1 MVAAVNEPTTRPTQ
15 EQIEAAVTTTLVG
28 WGRELDMFQKFW
40 WMDWRK
46 LTDDVVEATRT
57 GEAVVY
63 EDDEPDLRDRRD
75 EDDQSPVGDILAL
88 LDQSLTPMRAGT
100 WLLAKNRFL
109 GGKRPVD
116 LIATGELGRVR
127 GAAELLK
134 LGGGV

>member
-1 MVAAVNEPTTRPTQ
+1 M
-15 EQIEAAVTTTLVG
+15 TTTLVG

-40 WMDWRK
+40 WNDWRK

-57 GEAVVY
+57 GKAVVY

-75 EDDQSPVGDILAL
+75 GDDESPVGDILDL
-88 LDQSLTPMRAGT
+88 LDESLFPNRAGT
-100 WLLAKNRFL
+100 WLLAKNRF

-116 LIATGELGRVR
+116 LIASGELERVR
-127 GAAELLK
+127 GAAEIVK

>member
-1 MVAAVNEPTTRPTQ
+1 MVAAVSEPTTRPSQ
-15 EQIEAAVTTTLVG
+15 EQIEDAVITTLVG

-46 LTDDVVEATRT
+46 LTDDVVEAMRT

-75 EDDQSPVGDILAL
+75 GDDESPVGGILDL
-88 LDQSLTPMRAGT
+88 LDGSLTPNRAGS
-100 WLLAKNRFL
+100 WLLARNRFL

-116 LIATGELGRVR
+116 LIATGELERVR
-127 GAAELLK
+127 GAAEVLK